1 MTEVTVFIR
10 ESDVLARFVK
20 LQNYDVLVNPM
31 VANGEMPH
39 RRWNILLADIGF
51 ESAKKNLDVVQ
62 SLRYYMR
69 VSNYCERC
77 VFVIPDSNQDER
89 AYVDKLFAFERLV
102 SKNSEV
108 RSFARKHTWILPLH
122 GTSLFIFYAMFCKKL
137 KIMGINCIYGLPSL
151 RATVS
156 FYNPDLVEKD
166 RVKFDLIDCSRK
178 PETCVYYNMLKY
190 MEITEKDDKAWFH
203 AMGCN
208 MDLFAT
214 YVRNQF
220 FSRVVSI
227 DTMSYRRAPDN
238 SLKVNG
244 KYMCV
249 DPKQCWDWFNVW
261 VRKAISKDPIK
272 PRSHV
277 LY

>member
-51 ESAKKNLDVVQ
+51 KSAKENLDVVQ

-77 VFVIPDSNQDER
+77 VFVIPDNNQDER
-89 AYVDKLFAFERLV
+89 AYVDKLFAFEKLV

-108 RSFARKHTWILPLH
+108 RSFARKYTWILPLH

-137 KIMGINCIYGLPSL
+137 RNMGINCIYGLPSL

-156 FYNPDLVEKD
+156 FYNLDLVESG
-166 RVKFDLIDCSRK
+166 RVKFELIDCSRK
-178 PETCVYYNMLKY
+178 PEVCVYYNMVKY
-190 MEITEKDDKAWFH
+190 SEIIRMDKDARFH

-214 YVRNQF
+214 YVHNQF
-220 FSRVVSI
+220 FSRVISI

-244 KYMCV
+244 RYMCT
-249 DPKQCWDWFNVW
+249 DSRQCWDWFNVW
-261 VRKAISKDPIK
+261 IKKAINKDPIK
-272 PRSHV
+272 PKTNV
-277 LY
+277 LF

>member
-1 MTEVTVFIR
+1 VFIR

-20 LQNYDVLVNPM
+20 LNDYVIHVNPI

-39 RRWNILLADIGF
+39 RKWDILLADIGF
-51 ESAKKNLDVVQ
+51 KSAKENLDVSQ

-77 VFVIPDSNQDER
+77 VFVIPDNNQDER
-89 AYVDKLFAFERLV
+89 VYADKLYAFEDLI
-102 SKNSEV
+102 SKNNVV
-108 RSFARKHTWILPLH
+108 RDFAGKHTWILPIH
-122 GTSLFIFYAMFCKKL
+122 GTTMFIYYVTFCEKL
-137 KIMGINCIYGLPSL
+137 RSMGIDCVYGLPSL

-156 FYNPDLVEKD
+156 FYNLDLVESG
-166 RVKFDLIDCSRK
+166 RVKFELIDCSKK
-178 PETCVYYNMLKY
+178 PEVCVYYNMLKY

-220 FSRVVSI
+220 FSRVISM

-244 KYMCV
+244 RYMCV
-249 DPKQCWDWFNVW
+249 DPNQCWDWFNVW
-261 VRKAISKDPIK
+261 VRKAISREPIK
-272 PRSHV
+272 PKTNV
-277 LY
+277 LF

>member
-31 VANGEMPH
+31 VANGEIPK
-39 RRWNILLADIGF
+39 RKWDILLADIGF
-51 ESAKKNLDVVQ
+51 KLAKENLDVVQ

-69 VSNYCERC
+69 VSNYCKRC
-77 VFVIPDSNQDER
+77 VFVIPDNNQDER

-108 RSFARKHTWILPLH
+108 RSFARKYTWILPLH
-122 GTSLFIFYAMFCKKL
+122 GTSIFIFYAMFCKKL
-137 KIMGINCIYGLPSL
+137 RYMGINCIYGLPSL
-151 RATVS
+151 RTTITAN
-156 FYNPDLVEKD
+156 YP
-166 RVKFDLIDCSRK
+166 RFDLIDCSKK
-178 PETCVYYNMLKY
+178 PEVCVYYNMLKY

-238 SLKVNG
+238 SLKTHG

-249 DPKQCWDWFNVW
+249 DQRQCWDWFNVW
-261 VRKAISKDPIK
+261 VRKAISREPIK
-272 PRSHV
+272 PRSNV
-277 LY
+277 LF